1 MQMSPDKTYFITSSK
16 DKVAKILDVQTL
28 QVLKTF
34 PTDTPLNSA
43 SLTPKKDFV
52 ILGGGQE
59 ARDVTTT
66 SSRQGKFE
74 ARFYHKIFEDEI
86 GRVRG
91 HFGPLN
97 TIAVHPAGTAY
108 ASGTSHSSSLP
119 FMSPMLTFSPLTHR
133 RRRGRLRP
141 TTPLRQKLL

>member
-1 MQMSPDKTYFITSSK
+1 MAPDRTYFVTASK
-16 DKVAKILDVQTL
+16 DKSAKVNIEPWGVSKEFPRLTQLPPKTQIMDVDNL
-28 QVLKTF
+28 KVLKTF
-34 PTDTPLNSA
+34 VTDTPLNTA
-43 SLTPKKDFV
+43 ALTPKKDFV

-66 SSRQGKFE
+66 SQRQGKFE

-97 TIAVHPAGTAY
+97 TV
-108 ASGTSHSSSLP
+108 
-119 FMSPMLTFSPLTHR
+119 
-133 RRRGRLRP
+133 
-141 TTPLRQKLL
+141 

>member
-1 MQMSPDKTYFITSSK
+1 MDV
-16 DKVAKILDVQTL
+16 DNLKI
-28 QVLKTF
+28 LKTF
-34 PTDTPLNSA
+34 VTDTPLNTA
-43 SLTPKKDFV
+43 ALTPKKDFV

-66 SSRQGKFE
+66 SQRQGKFE

-97 TIAVHPAGTAY
+97 TVWLPP
-108 ASGTSHSSSLP
+108 SSRELLCYPGLLIHYLLRRIYRLP
-119 FMSPMLTFSPLTHR
+119 FTPKALDMLQVEKTDMCECTISINRTLISHMKS
-133 RRRGRLRP
+133 RG
-141 TTPLRQKLL
+141 

>member
-1 MQMSPDKTYFITSSK
+1 MDV
-16 DKVAKILDVQTL
+16 DNLKI
-28 QVLKTF
+28 LKTF
-34 PTDTPLNSA
+34 VTDTPLNTA
-43 SLTPKKDFV
+43 ALTPKKDFV

-66 SSRQGKFE
+66 SQRQGKFE

-97 TIAVHPAGTAY
+97 TVRLPNPTLKHRENLCVLSCLLIY
-108 ASGTSHSSSLP
+108 ACLLRIYRLP
-119 FMSPMLTFSPLTHR
+119 STLKEPVTLLVQRTDMCECTTLISRTLISRMKW
-133 RRRGRLRP
+133 RG
-141 TTPLRQKLL
+141 